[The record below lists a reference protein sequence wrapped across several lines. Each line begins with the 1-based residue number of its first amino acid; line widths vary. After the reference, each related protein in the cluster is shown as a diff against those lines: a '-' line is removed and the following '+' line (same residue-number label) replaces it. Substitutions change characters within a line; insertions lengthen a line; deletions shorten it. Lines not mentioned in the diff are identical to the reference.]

1 MLLAT
6 FAIIMPI
13 EWLERTHT
21 WLGLGEFPGS
31 PLVEYLTR
39 SISVLYAVHG
49 GILLHV
55 SYDISRFAPLIRYL
69 GVTTAIIGG
78 ALLCIDI
85 YAGLPTFWV
94 IFEGPPVILIGLTI
108 LGLLQAIPQK

>member
-1 MLLAT
+1 MLFAT
-6 FAIIMPI
+6 FAIIMPT
-13 EWLERTHT
+13 EWMALTHT

-39 SISVLYAVHG
+39 SISAVYAIHG
-49 GILLHV
+49 GILLLV
-55 SYDISRFAPLIRYL
+55 SFDISRFAPMIRYL

-85 YAGLPTFWV
+85 YAGLPTYWV

>member
-6 FAIIMPI
+6 FAAFMPT
-13 EWLERTHT
+13 EWMAGTHE
-21 WLGLGEFPGS
+21 WLGLGDFPAS

-39 SISVLYAVHG
+39 SISVLYAIHG
-49 GILLHV
+49 GLLLLV
-55 SYDISRFAPLIRYL
+55 STDIIRFGPVIRYL
-69 GVTTAIIGG
+69 GITTTIIGG